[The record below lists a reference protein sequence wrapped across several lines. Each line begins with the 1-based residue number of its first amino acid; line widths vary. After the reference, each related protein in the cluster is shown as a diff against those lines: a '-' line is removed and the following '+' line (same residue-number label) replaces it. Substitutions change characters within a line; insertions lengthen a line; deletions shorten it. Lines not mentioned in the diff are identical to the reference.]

1 MSIEKRLER
10 LERELG
16 KQERRNKRLL
26 AMVVLLVFAMVF
38 GFFLMGPPGG
48 AQAES
53 NGQVVAREII
63 LVDDEGNARLKL
75 GASQDQPGLALLGR
89 DGSPLAVFAAHG
101 DGSFLVLNNSRGKTR
116 FILSVDSDGAGLNI
130 FDDGDVVRAAMAHMN
145 ENPAPDLNLYD
156 KEGEIIWSAL
166 GE

>member
-1 MSIEKRLER
+1 MNIEER
-10 LERELG
+10 MEKIEREL
-16 KQERRNKRLL
+16 KRQKVRNKSLL
-26 AMVVLLVFAMVF
+26 AMVVVLVFAIVF
-38 GFFLMGPPGG
+38 GFVLMGPPGG
-48 AQAES
+48 AQAQGD
-53 NGQVVAREII
+53 GQVVAREII
-63 LVDDEGNARLKL
+63 LVDDEGNARLRL

>member
-1 MSIEKRLER
+1 MSIEER
-10 LERELG
+10 IKKLERELG
-16 KQERRNKRLL
+16 KQKRRNKGLL
-26 AMVVLLVFAMVF
+26 AAVTLLVFAMVF

-53 NGQVVAREII
+53 DGQVVAREII
-63 LVDDEGNARLKL
+63 LVDDEGNARLRL

-101 DGSFLVLNNSRGKTR
+101 DGSFLVLNNSMGKTR

-130 FDDGDVVRAAMAHMN
+130 FDDSDLVRAAMAHMN
-145 ENPAPDLNLYD
+145 ENPVPDLNLYD
-156 KEGEIIWSAL
+156 KDGEIIWSAL
-166 GE
+166 GD